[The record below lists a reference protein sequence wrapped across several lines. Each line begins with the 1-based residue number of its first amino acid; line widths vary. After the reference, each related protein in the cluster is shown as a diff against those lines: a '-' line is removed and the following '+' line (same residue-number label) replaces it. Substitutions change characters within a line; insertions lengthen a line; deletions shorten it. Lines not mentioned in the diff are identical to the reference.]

1 MERHLQHF
9 TNRHPLSR
17 RAGQQMAQRFGR
29 RAKDFSAKQHA
40 AAQPSAP
47 FSDAILLLDQ
57 QHRKQTLQMVNNRFR
72 RQA

>member
-1 MERHLQHF
+1 
-9 TNRHPLSR
+9 
-17 RAGQQMAQRFGR
+17 MAQRFGR

-57 QHRKQTLQMVNNRFR
+57 QHQKQTLQMVNNRFR